1 MRNWTKRVCAHLLA
15 LLCLAALL
23 PARASA
29 AGVIDTDRDVR
40 LTIEY
45 RHDGEPVPSV
55 PFDLYYAA
63 SVDADANFTL
73 AGDFADYPVSL
84 EKLTAAEWTA
94 LAETLAAYADRD
106 GLTPL
111 DSGKTDARGMLTFP
125 NRQER
130 LVPGLYLVVGRRL
143 VTERYTYTTEPF
155 LIALPNL
162 ENDTWRYDVTASPKH
177 TRTENPPV
185 PPDDKD
191 DWRVIKIWQDDVEE
205 LRPDEVVIELLK
217 DGTVYDTVRLNAKNN
232 WRHTW
237 KSLPKY
243 HADGSAIE
251 WRVTEQPLKRYTV
264 RISRD
269 GNTFLVVNTYNP
281 QSPDED
287 STTRTVIKRWDDA
300 GYEQKRPDTITAT
313 LLKDGT
319 VYDTR
324 TISRTDSWQ
333 YTWSGIPRYSPDGT
347 EIVWTIQE
355 NAVPGY
361 ISSIRETGD
370 TFILTNTPEHQKL
383 PQTGLLWW
391 PVPVLAAAGLLLT
404 AYNLRRD
411 AAAGDAAELVLER
424 LTPDLPRQESLSQSP
439 TGEGKEEAFVPDYV
453 LNPEL
458 PMPEREIDGQS
469 YIGVLDI
476 PALGLS
482 LPIISTWS
490 YPGLQIAPC
499 RYSGSAYLENLVIAG
514 HNYRSHFAS
523 LPQLQPGDA
532 VTFTDM
538 DGTVFRYKVDS
549 LETLSPYAISDMT
562 SGGWPLTLFTCT
574 VGGQSRLAIRCSV
587 G

>member
-1 MRNWTKRVCAHLLA
+1 M
-15 LLCLAALL
+15 
-23 PARASA
+23 
-29 AGVIDTDRDVR
+29 
-40 LTIEY
+40 
-45 RHDGEPVPSV
+45 
-55 PFDLYYAA
+55 
-63 SVDADANFTL
+63 
-73 AGDFADYPVSL
+73 
-84 EKLTAAEWTA
+84 
-94 LAETLAAYADRD
+94 
-106 GLTPL
+106 
-111 DSGKTDARGMLTFP
+111 
-125 NRQER
+125 
-130 LVPGLYLVVGRRL
+130 
-143 VTERYTYTTEPF
+143 
-155 LIALPNL
+155 
-162 ENDTWRYDVTASPKH
+162 
-177 TRTENPPV
+177 
-185 PPDDKD
+185 
-191 DWRVIKIWQDDVEE
+191 
-205 LRPDEVVIELLK
+205 
-217 DGTVYDTVRLNAKNN
+217 
-232 WRHTW
+232 
-237 KSLPKY
+237 
-243 HADGSAIE
+243 
-251 WRVTEQPLKRYTV
+251 
-264 RISRD
+264 
-269 GNTFLVVNTYNP
+269 
-281 QSPDED
+281 
-287 STTRTVIKRWDDA
+287 IKRWDDA
-300 GYEQKRPDTITAT
+300 GYEQKRPDTITVT

-319 VYDTR
+319 VCDTR

-333 YTWSGIPRYSPDGT
+333 YTWSGLPRYNPDGT

-391 PVPVLAAAGLLLT
+391 PVPVLAAAGLLLLLAALLLT

-424 LTPDLPRQESLSQSP
+424 LIPDLPRQETPSQSP

-523 LPQLQPGDA
+523 LTQLQPGDA